1 MLTCLKLVP
10 DCNAVCF
17 DPQGHIGLQVTT
29 KSPGLLLYMHRFSRQ
44 HSVACLQVV
53 QKVYASRKLWSRA
66 QVPHEPLPW
75 CVHPDT
81 CCTIHASDH
90 CLQHQNMTPELHDS
104 LHVTARKCH
113 KSMPVTAEMHES
125 SIRVYKV
132 TPGTK
137 SSTNPAVSIARLP
150 IVGKQSRLP
159 FSGSEI
165 SFQLLSNGT

>member
-1 MLTCLKLVP
+1 
-10 DCNAVCF
+10 
-17 DPQGHIGLQVTT
+17 
-29 KSPGLLLYMHRFSRQ
+29 
-44 HSVACLQVV
+44 
-53 QKVYASRKLWSRA
+53 
-66 QVPHEPLPW
+66 
-75 CVHPDT
+75 
-81 CCTIHASDH
+81 
-90 CLQHQNMTPELHDS
+90 MTPELHDS

-125 SIRVYKV
+125 SIRLYKV

-165 SFQLLSNGT
+165 SFQLLSNGTQLMILSAAAAVCKLHANMPVVLV